1 MPPRGRHFRRLT
13 NGVTDAKRSPFF
25 IENKSLIFMRILFK
39 YTPIDSP
46 GAALF
51 EIFWTKLDTCK
62 RWIAKPFRISWK
74 KTKDGASA
82 PTVRRL
88 VNLRPNASP
97 NRFAQK
103 TKNVLRLKS
112 YRLVQV
118 ALTITQNWG
127 LCIVWNAIE
136 LSFILKRK
144 PLPFFKYYSNQPSKQ
159 ETTCW

>member
-1 MPPRGRHFRRLT
+1 MASQMQNDLHF
-13 NGVTDAKRSPFF
+13 S
-25 IENKSLIFMRILFK
+25 S
-39 YTPIDSP
+39 
-46 GAALF
+46 
-51 EIFWTKLDTCK
+51 
-62 RWIAKPFRISWK
+62 RISHSFLCEFYSNTYRSIALEQIYSTSFEPNSIRASAGSRNPFESAGK